1 MRKSSCAN
9 FTTAMV
15 CCFGRMFW
23 IEWEIIVIKHIYPLF
38 HIQITHPYSQ
48 VHCYYT
54 KWVSIGYTFRYE
66 INARN
71 IIKLTPFSTVPM
83 LKFQTALLRIITLIL
98 MVIVFVMLFLIG
110 IHCMHSWLLLTLI
123 NNYPTQ
129 VKSTVSPITHYPN
142 QPNATHKSHVSY
154 AIHPLA
160 FQT

>member
-9 FTTAMV
+9 LTTAMV

-23 IEWEIIVIKHIYPLF
+23 IVIKHIYPLF
-38 HIQITHPYSQ
+38 HIEITHPYSQ

-66 INARN
+66 INARY
-71 IIKLTPFSTVPM
+71 IIKRTPFSTVPM
-83 LKFQTALLRIITLIL
+83 WKFQTALLWIITLIL

-110 IHCMHSWLLLTLI
+110 IHCIHSCLLFTLI
-123 NNYPTQ
+123 KKPSIPSNAGKIHCFPIHITQ
-129 VKSTVSPITHYPN
+129 TNRMRHTN
-142 QPNATHKSHVSY
+142 R
-154 AIHPLA
+154 IHPLA